1 MYSFTMKPAK
11 KILLQRRNNTAI
23 LQWIFLTIFCIAG
36 AVLWTWFTGKDL
48 NWDSKN
54 YHFYAA
60 YQWTENRLSK
70 DFMAASVQSYF
81 NPLGYLPFY
90 WMVCANLHS
99 LVIGTV
105 LAVIHAINLLLVA
118 VIASSLVPPAAKWR
132 FMWIVLSVLVAAINP
147 VFATE
152 VGSTFIDI
160 TTSIFV
166 LAAYAL
172 CIRWLAREEAA
183 TGGTRNE
190 HLIDLQIWTIAGLFL
205 GIGCGLKLTNAIY
218 AVALWPA
225 IFGKRQALSCYIRRT
240 LCYAAAGIIGFVI
253 IDGYWAWRL
262 FQEFGNPVF
271 PLANTFFKSP
281 DFPAFN
287 IKDTRF
293 IPESLSEAL
302 LLPVRALVPEPNVYV
317 EVWAP
322 DVRFCA
328 LFVLLACVAVKFV
341 RRPAKHV
348 ETERTG
354 AQPESRAL
362 AWLIAI
368 WSFSY
373 VLWLYT
379 SGNARYFIPSLLL
392 LGPLIVALSLRLIG
406 AHRFA
411 VYALAL
417 LLFWQVAFE
426 SVSQHRWSPSG
437 WTQTWFEV
445 RAPEK
450 LARTP
455 YLYLS
460 PTVQTATYLAP
471 FLHSGSAF
479 ANVGGQVPI
488 ARNSPGGKRIESLV
502 REYGGHIRS
511 LIPINPIKG
520 MGDVKNASLVRSFDG
535 IYERFGLQ
543 TDPTSC
549 ETIEVMDS
557 AGTEPGVGFKS
568 LKHAAENDNPY
579 IPGAVSCLLVPRSGR
594 GELDSELARRVD
606 SVFDRIERT
615 CPWRFSPAAMVTK
628 KFRTTWARSYFNSA
642 TTLFYSPEN
651 DDLAYEVLGGATVSM
666 GKLNDWEG
674 RDLPHFDCSVKKGI
688 PSGPEALHGIR
699 VLNH

>member
-1 MYSFTMKPAK
+1 MRSAEKF
-11 KILLQRRNNTAI
+11 LLQRRSDTSFF
-23 LQWIFLTIFCIAG
+23 QWALLTLLCIAG
-36 AVLWTWFTGKDL
+36 AVLWTWFAGKDL
-48 NWDSKN
+48 NWDSRN

-90 WMVCANLHS
+90 WMVRANLHS
-99 LVIGTV
+99 LMIGTL

-118 VIASSLVPPAAKWR
+118 VITSSLIPSTVKWR
-132 FMWIVLSVLVAAINP
+132 FMWIVISVLVAAINP

-152 VGSTFIDI
+152 VGSTFIDV

-172 CIRWLAREEAA
+172 CIRWLMNGVAVAGR
-183 TGGTRNE
+183 TRHE
-190 HLIDLQIWTIAGLFL
+190 RPIGLYSWTIAGLIL
-205 GIGCGLKLTNAIY
+205 GMGCGLKLTNAIY

-225 IFGKRQALSCYIRRT
+225 IFGKRQAMSCYIHRT
-240 LCYAAAGIIGFVI
+240 LCYTVGGIIGFAI

-262 FQEFGNPVF
+262 YQEFGNPVF
-271 PLANTFFKSP
+271 PLANAFFRSP
-281 DFPAFN
+281 DFQAFN

-293 IPESLSEAL
+293 IPESFSEAL

-322 DVRFCA
+322 DVRFCVLFA
-328 LFVLLACVAVKFV
+328 LLGCTVIRPLGKLARRLVA
-341 RRPAKHV
+341 
-348 ETERTG
+348 ERTTVRME
-354 AQPESRAL
+354 AVVL
-362 AWLIAI
+362 TWLIVM
-368 WSFSY
+368 WSLSY

-392 LGPLIVALSLRLIG
+392 MGPLIVALSLRLIG

-411 VYALAL
+411 VYILAL

-437 WTQTWFEV
+437 WTKTWFDV
-445 RAPEK
+445 RVPEK
-450 LARTP
+450 LTRAS

-460 PTVQTATYLAP
+460 PTIQTATYLVP
-471 FLHSGSAF
+471 FLHPDSAF
-479 ANVGGQVPI
+479 ANVGGQVPM
-488 ARNSPGGKRIESLV
+488 ARNSPGGKRIDMMV

-520 MGDVKNASLVRSFDG
+520 IGDVKNAYMVRSFDG

-543 TDPTSC
+543 TDPASC
-549 ETIEVMDS
+549 ETIDVLDS
-557 AGTEPGVGFKS
+557 AGAEPGVGFKS
-568 LKHAAENDNPY
+568 LKQFAESTEEY
-579 IPGAVSCLLVPRSGR
+579 IPGAVSCLLIPRSGP
-594 GELDSELARRVD
+594 GELDSDLAKRIDR
-606 SVFDRIERT
+606 VFDRVEKT
-615 CPWRFSPAAMVTK
+615 CPKRFSPAAMVTK
-628 KFRTTWARSYFNSA
+628 KFRATWARSYFNSA
-642 TTLFYSPEN
+642 TTLFYTPEN
-651 DDLAYEVLGGATVSM
+651 DELAYAVLGGAIVNM

-674 RDLPHFDCSVKKGI
+674 RDPPHVDCSVKKGF
-688 PSGPEALHGIR
+688 PSGPEASRDAR
-699 VLNH
+699 VLSH